1 MPKLLEDFF
10 QNNKPQIILT
20 ESQRKRFLEE
30 LQQYGDLDSFCYAKQ
45 AISKNGM
52 YVTVLNMPIADYLKQ
67 YAPEYAFEFTSP
79 LQIPYIFWRSVYE
92 QLQNDENL
100 WNQMDSSAF
109 SITENSKP

>member
-30 LQQYGDLDSFCYAKQ
+30 IQLFGDLEAFCYAKQ

-67 YAPEYAFEFTSP
+67 YAPEYAFDFESP
-79 LQIPYIFWRSVYE
+79 LQVPYIFWRSVYD
-92 QLQNDENL
+92 QLVIESDL
-100 WNQMDSSAF
+100 
-109 SITENSKP
+109 